1 MSVCNNKKNDG
12 GAAMTDKEV
21 KNTNTVNAEEVI
33 LASADDQTKSE
44 QNSNSDKTTNNM
56 ENPEIIETQS
66 ESEKKQEEKKT
77 ELTKE
82 ELESLVEKA
91 SKADEYYDK
100 LLRVSADYDNYRK
113 RMARERQD
121 IVKFANESLIT
132 RLLPVLDN
140 FEAALNI
147 ANSNNN
153 TSVESLKTGVMMI
166 YNQLK
171 NILAEVGLEEINA
184 VNKPFD
190 PLIHEAV
197 SEQETTDVPPGHVVA
212 QIRKGYKL
220 NSRLIRPATV
230 IVAKEPHKSDE
241 EKIKN

>member
-21 KNTNTVNAEEVI
+21 KNNNTVNAEEVI

>member
-1 MSVCNNKKNDG
+1 
-12 GAAMTDKEV
+12 MTDKEV

>member
-1 MSVCNNKKNDG
+1 
-12 GAAMTDKEV
+12 MTDKEV
-21 KNTNTVNAEEVI
+21 KNNNTVNAEEVI